1 MTSSISARVGCAAFT
16 IALATAVG
24 LMPIPGAGAA
34 TLPTF
39 DAVGS
44 WLVDGPTASNV
55 SLQVTE
61 TQGERPSLFFFV
73 SQQFCDAAH
82 DQEVFRSFSGS
93 LPEDRTIFAI
103 GAKMSG
109 AALNLRHVPMS
120 GSEQR
125 VDGCTTT
132 AQRAVRSSGVHTH
145 SLSSFR
151 ASILANWTA
160 TGPYHEV
167 QPGIHAREATA
178 FGVELSGG
186 PLNLGDIGAS
196 GFAELRKTR
205 LPPP

>member
-16 IALATAVG
+16 IALLTGVG
-24 LMPIPGAGAA
+24 LTPMPGAGAA

-39 DAVGS
+39 DAIGS
-44 WLVDGPTASNV
+44 WLVAGPTASNV

-61 TQGERPSLFFFV
+61 TQGDSPSLFFFV
-73 SQQFCDAAH
+73 SQEFCDAGAN
-82 DQEVFRSFSGS
+82 QEVFRSFSGS

-125 VDGCTTT
+125 IDGCTAT
-132 AQRAVRSSGVHTH
+132 AQHAAQTSRVHTH
-145 SLSSFR
+145 SLASFR

-160 TGPYHEV
+160 TGSYHEV